1 MKNKVKIASLLL
13 AFAGLSGCEINDP
26 INDWADLGQQTA
38 YVYWELKDAVSAGS
52 ELDFRVYY
60 YADGSTIES
69 AQVWY
74 GVNSSISRALTCPFI
89 TYTYTETEDNEVLA
103 SHLVK
108 DFDPA
113 TVDWDDDKASY
124 ILDSTFPVSASW
136 ASVTWANVGGSDFT
150 EALFQTYF
158 PAEVEANF
166 RTALTEQIASDYHGN
181 MKKIVVEGLMKMTE
195 EDFEALFTTSTD
207 DEGATVYNITDE
219 NKASLDAIVNALST
233 PELIF
238 DGKEY
243 GVNYNCAYT
252 LSAYFQVKDSNGV
265 SSATDIKSITVN

>member
-1 MKNKVKIASLLL
+1 
-13 AFAGLSGCEINDP
+13 
-26 INDWADLGQQTA
+26 
-38 YVYWELKDAVSAGS
+38 
-52 ELDFRVYY
+52 
-60 YADGSTIES
+60 
-69 AQVWY
+69 
-74 GVNSSISRALTCPFI
+74 
-89 TYTYTETEDNEVLA
+89 
-103 SHLVK
+103 
-108 DFDPA
+108 
-113 TVDWDDDKASY
+113 
-124 ILDSTFPVSASW
+124 
-136 ASVTWANVGGSDFT
+136 
-150 EALFQTYF
+150 
-158 PAEVEANF
+158 
-166 RTALTEQIASDYHGN
+166 